1 MAAND
6 HLVRVIQE
14 MRAEIHKL
22 EKENQALRMKLTLSS
37 QRTPGSGGESGDE
50 KEVTDLGNLEEVPRQ
65 SPAALHGGVASDSA
79 PGVREHQ
86 GNVMIVRRYSI
97 SSPIHSSTTS
107 DPWKTR
113 RRHPNCGILEVQGTL
128 KSLVSSVKKQDNEEK
143 MFTSDS
149 FTTNGCSKGVFPEHD
164 FGYRDKIKT
173 VGFLLPMNM
182 SSYSKDSSSLKYS
195 PNQLSTIIE

>member
-1 MAAND
+1 MAANI
-6 HLVRVIQE
+6 HLMKVIQE

-37 QRTPGSGGESGDE
+37 QRTPGSGGESGEE
-50 KEVTDLGNLEEVPRQ
+50 KEDTDLGNLEEVPRR
-65 SPAALHGGVASDSA
+65 SPAALHGVVATDSA
-79 PGVREHQ
+79 PGVREHE

-97 SSPIHSSTTS
+97 SSPILSLAAS
-107 DPWKTR
+107 DPWKSR
-113 RRHPNCGILEVQGTL
+113 RKHPNCGLLEVQGRV
-128 KSLVSSVKKQDNEEK
+128 KSLVSSIKKQDNEEK

-149 FTTNGCSKGVFPEHD
+149 FTTSGCSKGVFPEHG
-164 FGYRDKIKT
+164 FGCRDKTKT

-195 PNQLSTIIE
+195 PNQLSTILE

>member
-50 KEVTDLGNLEEVPRQ
+50 KEEEVPRQ

-113 RRHPNCGILEVQGTL
+113 RRHPNCGILEVQGTV

>member
-1 MAAND
+1 MAANI
-6 HLVRVIQE
+6 HLMRVIQE
-14 MRAEIHKL
+14 MRKEIHKL

-37 QRTPGSGGESGDE
+37 QRLPGSGGESGDE
-50 KEVTDLGNLEEVPRQ
+50 KEEEVPGQ
-65 SPAALHGGVASDSA
+65 SPAAVHGGVATASA
-79 PGVREHQ
+79 PGAREHQ

-97 SSPIHSSTTS
+97 SSPIHSSTAS

-113 RRHPNCGILEVQGTL
+113 RKHPNCGILEVQGTV
-128 KSLVSSVKKQDNEEK
+128 KSLASSVKKQDNEEK

-149 FTTNGCSKGVFPEHD
+149 FTTNGYSKRVFPEHD
-164 FGYRDKIKT
+164 FGCRDKIKT